1 MSRVDIYLDQA
12 VEQLDLLMR
21 AVNETY
27 QWRERVLLSHGVKP
41 PTSYYRIL
49 LWLYVAGDKRPDE
62 APTLIH
68 LARSVGLTL
77 EAARSIVP
85 KMVMDGLVEVHHAD
99 GKTMATIT
107 KDGIEMAQA

>member
-1 MSRVDIYLDQA
+1 MPRVDIYLEEA
-12 VEQLDLLMR
+12 VDQLDMLMR
-21 AVNETY
+21 AVDGTY

-41 PTSYYRIL
+41 PTSYYRVL
-49 LWLYVAGDKRPDE
+49 LWLYVASRKRPDE
-62 APTLIH
+62 APTLLH

-107 KDGIEMAQA
+107 EDGIKMAQA